1 MARERWIQR
10 VWWRYLSGRRQA
22 RETLPQGVQPE
33 TRFRQKLIQE
43 RKRAER
49 ANKPLLVM
57 IVNPGCV
64 AAGEE
69 ADSVVGCVGGGLQSC
84 LRETDIC
91 GVLNDGAMVGVIL
104 TEIGADDLDKVKK
117 AVAQKAREKLSQL
130 LDDEMARRV
139 TITFRIYPESGGKSG
154 AFDMIFYPEQAE
166 KSLEGTVG
174 EIAKRGLDLVGSA
187 TGLVLLAPA
196 FALLASAIKLT
207 SDGPVFFKQQRIG
220 RNGRKF
226 KLLKFRTMYVGNDDQ
241 IHQDYVKLLI
251 QGKVAEEQGRVF
263 KITGDPRVTSIG
275 KVLRKYS
282 LDELPQLLNVLIGE
296 MSLVGPRP
304 PISYEVEHY
313 SGWQRNRLIGK
324 RPGIT
329 GAWQVSGRSSTTFD
343 EMVRLDLRYL
353 KGWSIV
359 LDFKILLQTPLAVLK
374 CKGAY

>member
-1 MARERWIQR
+1 MP
-10 VWWRYLSGRRQA
+10 WRKRASEA
-22 RETLPQGVQPE
+22 LPLGLQPE

-57 IVNPGCV
+57 IVNLGCV
-64 AAGEE
+64 ATVGE

-91 GVLNDGAMVGVIL
+91 GVLDDGAVVGVIL
-104 TEIGADDLDKVKK
+104 TEIRGDDLDKVKK
-117 AVAQKAREKLSQL
+117 AVARKAREKLSQL
-130 LDDEMARRV
+130 FDDEVARRV
-139 TITFRIYPESGGKSG
+139 NITFRIYPESGGKTG

-166 KSLEGTVG
+166 KSLKGTAG
-174 EIAKRGLDLVGSA
+174 EVAKRGLDLVGSA
-187 TGLVLLAPA
+187 TGLVLLFPV
-196 FALLASAIKLT
+196 FALIASAIKFT
-207 SDGPVFFKQQRIG
+207 SDGPVFFEQQRIG

-241 IHQDYVKLLI
+241 IHRDYVKLLI
-251 QGKVAEEQGRVF
+251 QGKVADEQGGVF

-275 KVLRKYS
+275 KALRTYS
-282 LDELPQLLNVLIGE
+282 LDELPQLFNVLKGE

-304 PISYEVEHY
+304 PISYEVDHY

-353 KGWSIV
+353 KGWSV
-359 LDFKILLQTPLAVLK
+359 AVDLKILLQTPLAVLK

>member
-1 MARERWIQR
+1 M
-10 VWWRYLSGRRQA
+10 SGRRQA

>member
-1 MARERWIQR
+1 MAGERWIQR
-10 VWWRYLSGRRQA
+10 VWWRYLPWRRHA
-22 RETLPQGVQPE
+22 REMLPHGLQPE
-33 TRFRQKLIQE
+33 THFRQKLILE

-57 IVNPGCV
+57 IVNPGL
-64 AAGEE
+64 AAGGE
-69 ADSVVGCVGGGLQSC
+69 ADSVVACVGGGLQSC

-104 TEIGADDLDKVKK
+104 TEIGTDDLDKVKK
-117 AVAQKAREKLSQL
+117 AVVRKAREKLTQL
-130 LDDEMARRV
+130 FDDEVARLV
-139 TITFRIYPESGGKSG
+139 IISFRIYPESGGKSG

-166 KSLEGTVG
+166 KSLEGTAG

-196 FALLASAIKLT
+196 FALIASAIKFT
-207 SDGPVFFKQQRIG
+207 SEGPVFFEQQRIG

-241 IHQDYVKLLI
+241 IHRDYVKLLI
-251 QGKVAEEQGRVF
+251 QGNVAEEQGGVF

-282 LDELPQLLNVLIGE
+282 LDELPQLFNVLKGE

>member
-1 MARERWIQR
+1 MSGQRWIQR
-10 VWWRYLSGRRQA
+10 VWRRYLPAGRQG
-22 RETLPQGVQPE
+22 REALPAGVQPE
-33 TRFRQKLIQE
+33 ARFRQQLIQE

-49 ANKPLLVM
+49 GSKPLLVM
-57 IVNPGCV
+57 IVNPGC
-64 AAGEE
+64 AAAAE

-91 GVLNDGAMVGVIL
+91 GVLDDGALVGVIL
-104 TEIGADDLDKVKK
+104 TEVAGEDLEKVKK
-117 AVAQKAREKLSQL
+117 AVARKAREKLSQL
-130 LDDEMARRV
+130 LDDEAARRV
-139 TITFRIYPESGGKSG
+139 TISFRVYPESGGESG
-154 AFDMIFYPEQAE
+154 AFDMIFYPEQE
-166 KSLEGTVG
+166 QKSLEGTAG

-187 TGLVLLAPA
+187 AGLVLLAPA
-196 FALLASAIKLT
+196 FALIASVIKMT
-207 SDGPVFFKQQRIG
+207 SDGPVFFEQQRVG

-241 IHQDYVKLLI
+241 IHREYVKLLI
-251 QGKVAEEQGRVF
+251 QGKVAEEQGGVF

-275 KVLRKYS
+275 RLLRKYS
-282 LDELPQLLNVLIGE
+282 LDELPQLLNVLKGE

-304 PISYEVEHY
+304 PIGYEVEQY

-353 KGWSIV
+353 KGWSIA
-359 LDFKILLQTPLAVLK
+359 LDLKILLQTPLAVLK

>member
-1 MARERWIQR
+1 MSW
-10 VWWRYLSGRRQA
+10 RRQA

-33 TRFRQKLIQE
+33 TLFRQKLIQE

-57 IVNPGCV
+57 IVNLGCA
-64 AAGEE
+64 AAGGEG
-69 ADSVVGCVGGGLQSC
+69 DSVVGCVGGGLHSC

-91 GVLNDGAMVGVIL
+91 GVLNDGALVGVIL

-117 AVAQKAREKLSQL
+117 AVAKKAREKLSQL
-130 LDDEMARRV
+130 LDDEVARRV

-174 EIAKRGLDLVGSA
+174 AIAKRGLDLVGSA
-187 TGLVLLAPA
+187 TGLVLLAPT
-196 FALLASAIKLT
+196 FALIASAIKLT
-207 SDGPVFFKQQRIG
+207 SDGPVFFEQQRIG
-220 RNGRKF
+220 RNGRMF

-241 IHQDYVKLLI
+241 IHRDYVKLLI
-251 QGKVAEEQGRVF
+251 QGKVAEEQGGVF
-263 KITGDPRVTSIG
+263 KITVDPRVTSIG
-275 KVLRKYS
+275 AVLRKYS
-282 LDELPQLLNVLIGE
+282 MDELPQLFNVLKGE